1 VATVLLPFAPMCTS
15 GCVCQDAMQLLLA
28 SRLALVPKCDAS
40 APPPQPGQP
49 APVQDY
55 RPLGVEDTLVR
66 LISTSLMTQ
75 EGKAV
80 GKKLAPQQL
89 AVSVSDGCAIIT
101 SALQCVYDH
110 GHAGRE
116 GCDFLLMD
124 MKNAYGQVL
133 REAILRGLY
142 EYAPHLRIIT
152 YGSDTRLFHS
162 LHGFVGWVKTGVKQG
177 DPLSTLFF
185 AVALQAALIEID
197 RDIATNHPGSRPWRL
212 RTTAL
217 VSAMVPRFSPTC
229 PAMSAGSSS

>member
-1 VATVLLPFAPMCTS
+1 MVDEDELRKSLRVLSKQKSAGVSTVSNTMLRRVFVDGKADTVATVLLPFARMCTS

-55 RPLGVEDTLVR
+55 RPLGVGDTLVR

-101 SALQCVYDH
+101 SALQCLYDH
-110 GHAGRE
+110 GRAGRE

-124 MKNAYGQVL
+124 MKNAY
-133 REAILRGLY
+133 
-142 EYAPHLRIIT
+142 
-152 YGSDTRLFHS
+152 
-162 LHGFVGWVKTGVKQG
+162 
-177 DPLSTLFF
+177 
-185 AVALQAALIEID
+185 
-197 RDIATNHPGSRPWRL
+197 
-212 RTTAL
+212 
-217 VSAMVPRFSPTC
+217 
-229 PAMSAGSSS
+229 